1 MTAILSAAVLVLV
14 AGSAAYCVLVVV
26 AARRYLRAAAPP
38 PTKPEPI
45 SILKP
50 LHGLDQDLE
59 SNLRTFFEQDYPA
72 FEILFAVRDPNDPAI
87 PLVERL
93 QREYPHISSRL
104 LITGEPPYPN
114 AKVYSLDRMTGAAA
128 YDLLVMSDS
137 DIRAGRDLLWTVA
150 AEFQDPAIGVATC
163 PYRAVG
169 GPSIWSRLEAVGMNT
184 EFWAGVLA
192 ARMLEGMNFAVGPT
206 SAARKRVLD
215 AIGGFD
221 AVKDYLAEDFMLGR
235 LAAGHGARVV
245 LSRAVVEHHIG
256 SQPALPNLAHRLRWN
271 RSTRRSRPAGYIGQ
285 IFTNPLPLAMMLIA
299 LRPDWWPAAAA
310 ALVLRALAARV
321 VAVEV
326 LGGRTGWLL
335 LPWQDLLAFVFWVA
349 GFFGNTIHW
358 RGRDYLLLRDGR
370 FVLSSNSRTTD
381 SGGAAKSADLQL
393 PGEPRAAACA
403 LGLEPIA
410 GTSSTA
416 EISRPE

>member
-1 MTAILSAAVLVLV
+1 VAAILSAALLVLA
-14 AGSAAYCVLVVV
+14 AGSAAYCVLVLI
-26 AARRYLRAAAPP
+26 AARRYLGAAAPP
-38 PTKPEPI
+38 LTNPEPV

-50 LHGLDQDLE
+50 LHGLDHGLE
-59 SNLRTFFEQDYPA
+59 SNLRTFFEQDYPT
-72 FEILFAVRDPNDPAI
+72 FEMLFAVRDPRDPAI

-93 QREYPHISSRL
+93 QQEYPHVASRL
-104 LITGEPPYPN
+104 IITGEPPYPN
-114 AKVYSLDRMTGAAA
+114 AKVYSLDRMARAAA

-137 DIRAGRDLLWTVA
+137 DIRAGRDLLRTIA
-150 AEFQDPAIGVATC
+150 AEFQDPAVGVATC
-163 PYRAVG
+163 PYRAVA
-169 GPSIWSRLEAVGMNT
+169 GPSIWSRLEAAGMNT
-184 EFWAGVLA
+184 EFWAGVLV

-221 AVKDYLAEDFMLGR
+221 ALTDYLAEDFMLGR
-235 LAAGHGARVV
+235 LAAEHGARVI

-285 IFTNPLPLAMMLIA
+285 IFTNPLPLAIALVA
-299 LRPDWWPAAAA
+299 LRPEWWPAAAA
-310 ALVLRALAARV
+310 ALVLRALAARA
-321 VAVEV
+321 VAVDV
-326 LGGRTGWLL
+326 LCGRTGWLL
-335 LPWQDLLAFVFWVA
+335 LPCQDLLAFVFWAA

-370 FVLSSNSRTTD
+370 FVL
-381 SGGAAKSADLQL
+381 K
-393 PGEPRAAACA
+393 P
-403 LGLEPIA
+403 EPIPE
-410 GTSSTA
+410 TSSTA

>member
-1 MTAILSAAVLVLV
+1 MIAILSAVVLVLM
-14 AGSAAYCVLVVV
+14 AGSAAYCALVLV
-26 AARRYLRAAAPP
+26 AARRYLSAAAPP
-38 PTKPEPI
+38 LTNAEPI

-50 LHGLDQDLE
+50 LHGLDHGLE

-72 FEILFAVRDPNDPAI
+72 FEILFAVRDPDDPAI

-93 QREYPHISSRL
+93 QQEYPHVSSRL
-104 LITGEPPYPN
+104 IITGEPPYPN
-114 AKVYSLDRMTGAAA
+114 AKVYSLDRMARAAA

-137 DIRAGRDLLWTVA
+137 DIRAGRNLLRTIA
-150 AEFQDPAIGVATC
+150 AEFQDPAVGVATC
-163 PYRAVG
+163 SYRAAG
-169 GPSIWSRLEAVGMNT
+169 GPSIWSRLEATGMNT
-184 EFWAGVLA
+184 EFWAGVLV

-235 LAAGHGARVV
+235 LAAEHGVRVI

-256 SQPALPNLAHRLRWN
+256 SQAALPNLAHRLRWN

-285 IFTNPLPLAMMLIA
+285 IFTNPLPLAIALAA
-299 LRPDWWPAAAA
+299 LRPEWWPAAVAVIA
-310 ALVLRALAARV
+310 LRALAARV
-321 VAVEV
+321 VAVGV

-335 LPWQDLLAFVFWVA
+335 LPFQDLLAFVFWAA

-358 RGRDYLLLRDGR
+358 RGRDYLLLGDGR
-370 FVLSSNSRTTD
+370 FVL
-381 SGGAAKSADLQL
+381 K
-393 PGEPRAAACA
+393 PEPTP
-403 LGLEPIA
+403 E
-410 GTSSTA
+410 TSSTA

>member
-1 MTAILSAAVLVLV
+1 VVAALSAAVLVLV
-14 AGSAAYCVLVVV
+14 AGSAAYCVLVLV
-26 AARRYLRAAAPP
+26 AARRYLWVAAPP
-38 PTKPEPI
+38 RTKPEPI

-50 LHGLDQDLE
+50 LHGLDPGLE

-87 PLVERL
+87 ALVERL
-93 QREYPHISSRL
+93 QREYPHISSGL
-104 LITGEPPYPN
+104 IITGEPPYPN
-114 AKVYSLDRMTGAAA
+114 AKVYSLDRMTRAAA
-128 YDLLVMSDS
+128 YDVLVMSDS
-137 DIRAGRDLLWTVA
+137 DIRASRDLLRTIA
-150 AEFQDPAIGVATC
+150 AEFQDPAVGVATC
-163 PYRAVG
+163 PYRAVA
-169 GPSIWSRLEAVGMNT
+169 GPSIWSRLEAAGMNT
-184 EFWAGVLA
+184 EFWAGVLV

-235 LAAGHGARVV
+235 LAAEYGARVI

-256 SQPALPNLAHRLRWN
+256 SQPARPNFAHRLRWN

-285 IFTNPLPLAMMLIA
+285 VFTNPLPLAMMLIA
-299 LRPDWWPAAAA
+299 LRPDWWPLAAAS
-310 ALVLRALAARV
+310 LVLRALAARA
-321 VAVEV
+321 VAVDV

-358 RGRDYLLLRDGR
+358 RGRDYLLLPDGR
-370 FVLSSNSRTTD
+370 FVLKPT
-381 SGGAAKSADLQL
+381 
-393 PGEPRAAACA
+393 
-403 LGLEPIA
+403 PIA

-416 EISRPE
+416 EISRPELPRASE